1 MNDEKQHTAPDEED
15 DTDYDRFGTDM
26 GYDGEDDEVFLHSY
40 IIQTQK
46 IRQFI

>member
-26 GYDGEDDEVFLHSY
+26 GYDGEDDEVFILYS
-40 IIQTQK
+40 TQN
-46 IRQFI
+46 RDNLRE